1 MIASRPAP
9 FLAGPESASP
19 SEPMRSERMV
29 SEGKIRKDSTTRGD
43 LEKAMKSIKVPILYM
58 PSETDLHFPVSDG
71 RYEAA
76 FIEA

>member
-1 MIASRPAP
+1 
-9 FLAGPESASP
+9 
-19 SEPMRSERMV
+19 MV
-29 SEGKIRKDSTTRGD
+29 SEGKIRQDPATRGD
-43 LEKAMKSIKVPILYM
+43 AEKAMKSIKVPILYM